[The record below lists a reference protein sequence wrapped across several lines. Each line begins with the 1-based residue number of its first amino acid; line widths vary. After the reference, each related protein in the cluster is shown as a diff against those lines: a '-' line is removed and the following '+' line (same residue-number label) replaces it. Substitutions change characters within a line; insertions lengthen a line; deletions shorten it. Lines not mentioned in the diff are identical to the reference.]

1 MKLITIAY
9 RVGIMAGNEN
19 IEQHISAGGVVYRTN
34 GGMIE
39 TVLCGRSNPR
49 KWSLP
54 KGTPDEGETVEQT
67 ALREV
72 NEETGL
78 EVEIQEAIGDITYWF
93 IRPTDGVR
101 CHKVVHYFLMR
112 PTGGATDKHDHEF
125 DEVRWFPGEE
135 ALRILN
141 YANDASIVEK
151 ALTRVREVTSIG

>member
-1 MKLITIAY
+1 M
-9 RVGIMAGNEN
+9 
-19 IEQHISAGGVVYRTN
+19 SAGGVVYRIN
-34 GGMIE
+34 GGIIE
-39 TVLCGRSNPR
+39 IVLCGRNIPR

-54 KGTPDEGETVEQT
+54 KGTPDGGETVEET

-78 EVEIQEAIGDITYWF
+78 DVEIQEGIGDIIYRF
-93 IRPTDGVR
+93 VLPTDSVR

-112 PTGGATDKHDHEF
+112 PTGGETDNHDHEF

-141 YANDASIVEK
+141 YANDTSIVEK
-151 ALTRVREVTSIG
+151 ALVRVREVTSIG

>member
-1 MKLITIAY
+1 
-9 RVGIMAGNEN
+9 MAGNGT
-19 IEQHISAGGVVYRTN
+19 IEHHMSAGGVVYRAN
-34 GGMIE
+34 RGMIE

-78 EVEIQEAIGDITYWF
+78 EVEILEAIGDITYWF
-93 IRPTDGVR
+93 FRPVDGVR

-112 PTGGATDKHDHEF
+112 STGGATDKHDLEF

-141 YANDASIVEK
+141 YANDATIVEK
-151 ALTRVREVTSIG
+151 ALTRVREVTNIG